1 MLKIKFYIFFS
12 LLLLLISGPAPS
24 KRKVKVFP
32 PTVVLV
38 LGRHLPKE
46 INEDC
51 YKNFMFIYILDA
63 G

>member
-24 KRKVKVFP
+24 KRKVNVSPPAVVF
-32 PTVVLV
+32 V

-51 YKNFMFIYILDA
+51 YKNFMLI
-63 G
+63 